1 MDEAE
6 KTHGWRWLVVL
17 LLVLVVAVVL
27 FFWWQNQQTGV
38 PAQTTAATQTVGP
51 AISTQSVANFPVGG
65 AVSQEGTLEGPLS
78 GRCGNIAWHDLSPS
92 EVAHLRK
99 LCPPAA
105 PKQP

>member
-17 LLVLVVAVVL
+17 LLVLIVAVVL
-27 FFWWQNQQTGV
+27 FFWWQNQQTGAPV
-38 PAQTTAATQTVGP
+38 QTGATQTVGP